1 MCRDVGVKLERPFAS
16 SLLVIFLIKVVIFA
30 LDPVPK
36 FFFGDSGWYLE
47 TAAFN
52 SIPPD
57 RSFTYG
63 FFIKAT
69 TWISSTLW
77 PLMACQI
84 LASVISCAIAAHILR
99 EHLALS
105 PLVACPLGILC
116 ALEPI
121 QALYERYVMA
131 ETLSL
136 SFLTFHLLAI
146 LHYLRGRSLLS
157 LCLAH
162 LLGTALISLRI
173 SFLPL
178 TWANSLLAPI
188 LAFFGP
194 GSKKDLSSTSKLI
207 HEFCFAR
214 ARERI
219 LGCSIHLFLSLG
231 LMLAMHA
238 GYKRCFAILS
248 GSSPAYNAAGGYF
261 LLAAWAPVVRPE
273 DFPNDELRSKI
284 FDQLPYDL
292 KDRNKRANQL
302 WEYGAL
308 IDRIRNHLPDPEGNR
323 AAQAT
328 ALNAFKRDP
337 LGVLKLWVQSFGDY
351 FRPELLKEKIRED
364 LAVDEVTFFKDF
376 LDVHA
381 ERYSIP
387 RAERQPW
394 TLTRRYYEGALIWYW
409 FLLFSPAFGAMGLI
423 FVRGHAA
430 ATALV
435 LLVSLSSCIF
445 AATAL
450 SVDPIVRYLHPV
462 GWLALCLVGPV
473 IHGLWTLRSQKRG
486 RYSRGPCR

>member
-1 MCRDVGVKLERPFAS
+1 MGMRLERPLGSFVLA
-16 SLLVIFLIKVVIFA
+16 IFFIKIVIFA

-47 TAAFN
+47 TAAHN
-52 SIPPD
+52 LIPQD

-77 PLMACQI
+77 PLMACQM
-84 LASVISCAIAAHILR
+84 LASVISCAIFAHILSK
-99 EHLALS
+99 HLALRPS
-105 PLVACPLGILC
+105 VAYPLGISC

-121 QALYERYVMA
+121 QVLYERYVMA

-136 SFLTFHLLAI
+136 TFLALYVLAI
-146 LHYLRGRSLLS
+146 LRYLKGRSLSILF
-157 LCLAH
+157 LAH

-173 SFLPL
+173 NFLPL
-178 TWANSLLAPI
+178 TWVNSFLAPI

-194 GSKKDLSSTSKLI
+194 GAKKDSSSDAGLI
-207 HEFCFAR
+207 HRFSNAR
-214 ARERI
+214 AREGI

-231 LMLAMHA
+231 LMLAMHE
-238 GYKRCFAILS
+238 GYKRCFSLLS
-248 GSSPAYNAAGGYF
+248 GSPPGYNAAGGYF
-261 LLAAWAPVVRPE
+261 LLAAWAPVVQPE
-273 DFPNDELRSKI
+273 DFPHEELRSKI
-284 FDQLPYDL
+284 FHQLPYDL

-308 IDRIRNHLPDPEGNR
+308 IDRIRTHLPGPEGNR
-323 AAQAT
+323 SAQAT

-337 LGVLKLWVQSFGDY
+337 LGVVRLWVQSFGDY
-351 FRPELLKEKIRED
+351 FRAELLKEKIRED
-364 LAVDEVTFFKDF
+364 LAVDQVTFYKDF
-376 LDVHA
+376 LDTHG

-394 TLTRRYYEGALIWYW
+394 TLTRRYYEKALIWYW
-409 FLLFSPAFGAMGLI
+409 FLLLSPALGAMGLI

-430 ATALV
+430 STALV
-435 LLVSLSSCIF
+435 LLVSLSSCIL
-445 AATAL
+445 AVAAL

-462 GWLALCLVGPV
+462 GWLALCLLGPV
-473 IHGLWTLRSQKRG
+473 IEGLWALRSQKR
-486 RYSRGPCR
+486 RGNTRLEPSP

>member
-1 MCRDVGVKLERPFAS
+1 MKLERPFS
-16 SLLVIFLIKVVIFA
+16 SFLLAIFLIKIVVFA

-47 TAAFN
+47 TAAHN
-52 SIPPD
+52 LIPPD

-69 TWISSTLW
+69 TWVHSTLW
-77 PLMACQI
+77 PLMACQM
-84 LASVISCAIAAHILR
+84 LASALSCAIAAHILR
-99 EHLALS
+99 KNLAVS
-105 PLVACPLGILC
+105 PSVAYSLGVLC

-121 QALYERYVMA
+121 QVLYERYVMA

-136 SFLTFHLLAI
+136 TFLALHLLAI
-146 LHYLRGRSLLS
+146 LRYLRGRSLLS
-157 LCLAH
+157 LSLAH

-173 SFLPL
+173 SFVPL
-178 TWANSLLAPI
+178 TWVNSLLAPI

-194 GSKKDLSSTSKLI
+194 GTKKDSTSNSGLI
-207 HEFCFAR
+207 HRFPFAR
-214 ARERI
+214 GRERI
-219 LGCSIHLFLSLG
+219 LGFSVHLFLSLG
-231 LMLAMHA
+231 LMLAMHE

-248 GSSPAYNAAGGYF
+248 GSPPGYNAAGGYF
-261 LLAAWAPVVRPE
+261 LLAAWAPVVQPE
-273 DFPNDELRSKI
+273 DFPHKELRPKI
-284 FDQLPYDL
+284 FDELPYDL
-292 KDRNKRANQL
+292 RDRNKRAHQL

-308 IDRIRNHLPDPEGNR
+308 IDRIRNHLPEPEGSR

-337 LGVLKLWVQSFGDY
+337 LGVIELWFQSFGDY

-364 LAVDEVTFFKDF
+364 LAVDQVTFFKDF
-376 LDVHA
+376 LDTHGK
-381 ERYSIP
+381 RYSIP
-387 RAERQPW
+387 RTERQPW
-394 TLTRRYYEGALIWYW
+394 TLTRRYYEKALLWYW
-409 FLLFSPAFGAMGLI
+409 FLLFSPALGAMGLI

-430 ATALV
+430 ATVLV

-462 GWLALCLVGPV
+462 GWLALCLLGPV
-473 IHGLWTLRSQKRG
+473 IEGLWALRSQKR
-486 RYSRGPCR
+486 RGNTRLEPSP